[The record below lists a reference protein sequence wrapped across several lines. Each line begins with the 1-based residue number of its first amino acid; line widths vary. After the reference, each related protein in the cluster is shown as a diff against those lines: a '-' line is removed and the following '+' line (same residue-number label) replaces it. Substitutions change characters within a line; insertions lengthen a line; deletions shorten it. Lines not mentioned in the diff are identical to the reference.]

1 MHPSAAPTPLP
12 WVFPDCC
19 WQHAQHPAS
28 PSRWQ
33 SCSDSNPGMG
43 GKALTGPPVGR
54 EGQHRHSGVPQCLSL
69 LGAMVPTW
77 MMLLLELLESA
88 PTYTVKKGVARY
100 VPDTLLS
107 TSMKLVWFQEPV
119 MFHPPICQQ
128 TDLAPQ
134 GGVGGIPEVYSL
146 PRCAGLSP
154 DSSAHVWV
162 SAHLVDE
169 LHEGLGAQFLYPL
182 LLEAGQVVSLCL
194 PLCLTAGVEGG
205 VFCGRLWVS
214 PSDTGVSPSV
224 SVTPWCP
231 PRRCFMMA

>member
-1 MHPSAAPTPLP
+1 M
-12 WVFPDCC
+12 
-19 WQHAQHPAS
+19 
-28 PSRWQ
+28 
-33 SCSDSNPGMG
+33 
-43 GKALTGPPVGR
+43 
-54 EGQHRHSGVPQCLSL
+54 
-69 LGAMVPTW
+69 PTW

-128 TDLAPQ
+128 TDPAPQ
-134 GGVGGIPEVYSL
+134 GGMGCNPRGLL
-146 PRCAGLSP
+146 PPQLDEELNRRCSGLSP
-154 DSSAHVWV
+154 DSLAHVWV

-169 LHEGLGAQFLYPL
+169 LHKGLGAQLLYPL
-182 LLEAGQVVSLCL
+182 LLEAGQVVPLCL
-194 PLCLTAGVEGG
+194 PLCLAAGVEGG

-214 PSDTGVSPSV
+214 PSDTGVTPSV
-224 SVTPWCP
+224 SLTPWCP